1 MPDEPRDPTAE
12 ELASEEDLRRFEAEA
27 ALHQSN
33 ILPLDQA
40 MNEGRFYGL
49 LMRGGKSL
57 TAVQRIGFLLV
68 AIMLCVPNFFVILAA
83 VPRWR
88 RLISGGVLGG
98 GVSTLYLPL
107 AVLLFLAGIRVIWVA
122 LRPSRQ
128 QNAARS
134 T

>member
-1 MPDEPRDPTAE
+1 MPNESREPTVE
-12 ELASEEDLRRFEAEA
+12 ELIAEKDLRRFEVEA
-27 ALHQSN
+27 DFHQSN

-57 TAVQRIGFLLV
+57 TVVQRIGFLLIAV
-68 AIMLCVPNFFVILAA
+68 MLCLPNFFVILAA

-88 RLISGGVLGG
+88 HLISGGVLGS
-98 GVSTLYLPL
+98 GVPMFYLPF
-107 AVLLFLAGIRVIWVA
+107 AILLFLAGIRISWVA

-128 QNAARS
+128 QNAFRS
-134 T
+134 I